1 MAKYGVTDKG
11 FVIKRLDSIIEEI
24 HADLTEAFGFD
35 TRLTKP
41 SFLDTLVTTFSY
53 QISDLW
59 ETAQDSYYSKYPATA
74 TGLSLD
80 NAVQYGGIRRAENK
94 KTRYRLHCTG
104 DDGTEVREEAIVA
117 TDTMP
122 QIRLKSTKPFTITR
136 TAFNKVSVRV
146 SSSQKGLYTLTIN
159 GNLYSYTSQDGID
172 STILEGLGNA
182 LNNSGYKV
190 VIKGTELVIED
201 KDPGRSNELILSDN
215 LTTGSVTVIAEFAT
229 ENYGKITVPYGVISK
244 MINNIAG
251 FDSVTNLL
259 EPVFGRLQET
269 DIELRRSYIAKSA
282 LRSTTMIESIVGELL
297 NNVENVETASG
308 YENDTD
314 SVDSRGLPPHSI
326 ELVVEGGDEN
336 AIASAILRRKA
347 GGIQTFGGVEVQV
360 QANYGDVIP
369 VRFNRPSYLYTW
381 LKVTLHGNKSE
392 LSSNYGSLVIKSLMD
407 QAAKFVAGTNL
418 LTQLFNEGIYQAVP
432 GVTYIEISVAHGSS
446 ADFVPSPSDYKAK
459 NIMVNSRQKILI
471 DEKRIE
477 VAFSEDT
484 I

>member
-1 MAKYGVTDKG
+1 MARYGVTDKG
-11 FVIKRLDSIIEEI
+11 FNLKRLDTILEEV

-41 SFLDTLVTTFSY
+41 SFLDSLVTTFSY

-59 ETAQDSYYSKYPATA
+59 EAAQDSYYSKYPATA
-74 TGLSLD
+74 TGLNLD

-117 TDTMP
+117 SDTMP
-122 QIRLKSTKPFTITR
+122 QIRLRNTKSFTITR
-136 TAFNKVSVRV
+136 TAFNKVAVKSA
-146 SSSQKGLYTLTIN
+146 SSQIGLYSLTIN
-159 GNLYSYTSQDGID
+159 GNIYSYSSQDGVD
-172 STILEGLGNA
+172 DAILEGLEKA
-182 LNNSGYKV
+182 LKESGYKV
-190 VIKGTELVIED
+190 EIKGSELIIED
-201 KDPGRSNELILSDN
+201 KDLGRSNELILSDN

-244 MINNIAG
+244 MVNNIAG
-251 FDSVTNLL
+251 FNSVTNLL
-259 EPVFGRLQET
+259 EPVYGRLQET
-269 DIELRRSYIAKSA
+269 DVELRHSYIAKSA

-297 NNVENVETASG
+297 QNVENVETASG

-314 SVDSRGLPPHSI
+314 AVDSRGLPPHSI

-347 GGIQTFGGVEVQV
+347 GGIQTFGNVEVQV
-360 QANYGDVIP
+360 QANYGDVIAI
-369 VRFNRPSYLYTW
+369 RFNRPDYLYTW
-381 LKVTLHGNKSE
+381 LKVTLHGKKDE
-392 LSSNYGSLVIKSLMD
+392 LPSNYGSLVIKSLMD
-407 QAAKFVAGTNL
+407 QATKFVAGTNL
-418 LTQLFNEGIYQAVP
+418 LTQLFNEGIYRAVP
-432 GVTYIEISVAHGSS
+432 GVTYIEISVAHGNSV
-446 ADFVPSPSDYKAK
+446 DYVPSPSDYKAK